1 MRSILSFLGVS
12 PAAAESGADTIHRI
26 AAELD
31 QLEPERA
38 RFVAAF
44 AFVLSR
50 IARADHEVTADEVAA
65 MERLVAERGHLAP
78 AQAALAVQMAK
89 LQQQMFGG
97 TDDFLVT
104 RELARIATHEERL
117 AIIDCLFAVASA
129 DRKILNAEA
138 DEIARIGRELKVEQ
152 SDLSRLRH
160 AYSEFLEARKGL
172 AE

>member
-1 MRSILSFLGVS
+1 MRSILSFLGFTAA
-12 PAAAESGADTIHRI
+12 PAEGAADTIHRI

-31 QLEPERA
+31 QLEPDRA

-50 IARADHEVTADEVAA
+50 IARADHEVSADEVAA
-65 MERLVAERGHLAP
+65 MERLVAEKGRLAP

-104 RELARIATHEERL
+104 RELARIATPEERL
-117 AIIDCLFAVASA
+117 AIVDCLFAVASS

-138 DEIARIGRELKVEQ
+138 DEIARIGRELKIEQ
-152 SDLSRLRH
+152 SELSQLRH
-160 AYSEFLEARKGL
+160 AYREFLEARKGL
-172 AE
+172 G